1 MRKPLVL
8 IGGAPGTGK
17 STLAHDLSC
26 LLRFD
31 HRIGTGF
38 IRAVLQSE
46 VSPESEPDLFSFTF
60 SSDDPVTNLER
71 QAHRVR
77 PAVLACLERARRE
90 GTSLIVEG
98 SHLIPALYAEAAVDL
113 FLVLVAPPGD
123 EHFSRL
129 KGLTHSKR
137 QINDRDWDNVQL
149 LNAYYLDEAKRWGAR
164 TVVYGTDL
172 EAVASLLEPQ

>member
-17 STLAHDLSC
+17 STLANDLSC
-26 LLRFD
+26 RLRFD

-60 SSDDPVTNLER
+60 ASDDPVTNLER

-98 SHLIPALYAEAAVDL
+98 SHLIPALYTDAAVDL
-113 FLVLVAPPGD
+113 FIVLCAPPGD

-129 KGLTHSKR
+129 TGSTHAKR
-137 QINDRDWDNVQL
+137 PINDRDWGNVQL
-149 LNAYYLDEAKRWGAR
+149 LNSYYLEEAERWGAR

-172 EAVASLLEPQ
+172 DAVASLLASG